1 MRKTVIELL
10 KPITLEK
17 ENCPSLVFKQ
27 GTILKVLMQTPT
39 GLLVCDDQTLILPYH
54 LKIKMKC
61 GVNSKCRSF

>member
-17 ENCPSLVFKQ
+17 ENCPSLVFEQ

-39 GLLVCDDQTLILPYH
+39 GL
-54 LKIKMKC
+54 
-61 GVNSKCRSF
+61 